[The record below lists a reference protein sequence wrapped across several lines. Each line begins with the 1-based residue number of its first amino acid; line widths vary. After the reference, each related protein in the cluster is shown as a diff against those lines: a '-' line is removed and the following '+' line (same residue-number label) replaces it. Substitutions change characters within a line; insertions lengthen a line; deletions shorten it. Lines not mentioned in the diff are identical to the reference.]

1 MAASRRWT
9 KRTAHLQFV
18 DGVMLGRAAYH
29 TPAML
34 AEVDARFFGGEPV
47 RIEDAVEAY
56 VDYVAHQLEQGVP
69 LNAMTR
75 HMLGLF
81 NGKPGAR
88 LFRRHLSENATKPGA
103 NVQTLRDALAHLAMP
118 ARSEAA

>member
-1 MAASRRWT
+1 MSKYPGASD
-9 KRTAHLQFV
+9 HLAQ
-18 DGVMLGRAAYH
+18 
-29 TPAML
+29 
-34 AEVDARFFGGEPV
+34 
-47 RIEDAVEAY
+47 
-56 VDYVAHQLEQGVP
+56 QLEQGVP

-103 NVQTLRDALAHLAMP
+103 NVQTLRAALAHLAMP
-118 ARSEAA
+118 ARSQAA